1 MTSEPLR
8 HFLHGSR
15 NLFPAVWQQ
24 MFIQHNICI
33 LLHTSLACRIVP
45 TGPCKCV
52 SILRFTACPGDMFL
66 LVLQFPRPLVEIL
79 AAVSHAPS
87 AALEANAYLARL
99 PAAAQS
105 YVRTDA
111 RLEGVQE
118 ASSSQQHV
126 TAGADL
132 PLLGLEGAI
141 AKVRSLHSLSCYWSL
156 PWGALTSESLH
167 LGRGVTEIALLTA
180 AAWCRVRRVQ

>member
-1 MTSEPLR
+1 MS
-8 HFLHGSR
+8 
-15 NLFPAVWQQ
+15 A
-24 MFIQHNICI
+24 
-33 LLHTSLACRIVP
+33 P
-45 TGPCKCV
+45 TGHAYSAHPA
-52 SILRFTACPGDMFL
+52 IPACPGDVFL
-66 LVLQFPRPLVEIL
+66 VVLQCPRPLVEIL
-79 AAVSHAPS
+79 AAVSHNPS
-87 AALEANAYLARL
+87 AALEANAYLAHL

-141 AKVRSLHSLSCYWSL
+141 GKVKSLHRLSCSL
-156 PWGALTSESLH
+156 ICPSKSSAGVLWTSKNLR
-167 LGRGVTEIALLTA
+167 LGSSIAGRF
-180 AAWCRVRRVQ
+180 C

>member
-15 NLFPAVWQQ
+15 NLFPAVRQQ
-24 MFIQHNICI
+24 MSVQLNICI
-33 LLHTSLACRIVP
+33 LLHTSLTCTFAP
-45 TGPCKCV
+45 TGRCRFLF
-52 SILRFTACPGDMFL
+52 ILQFTACPGDMFL
-66 LVLQFPRPLVEIL
+66 LVLQCPRPLVEVL

-87 AALEANAYLARL
+87 AALEANAYLACL

-141 AKVRSLHSLSCYWSL
+141 AKVRSLHCLSCSWSL
-156 PWGALTSESLH
+156 PWQA
-167 LGRGVTEIALLTA
+167 LGRVAPDIRESALGQG
-180 AAWCRVRRVQ
+180 CR